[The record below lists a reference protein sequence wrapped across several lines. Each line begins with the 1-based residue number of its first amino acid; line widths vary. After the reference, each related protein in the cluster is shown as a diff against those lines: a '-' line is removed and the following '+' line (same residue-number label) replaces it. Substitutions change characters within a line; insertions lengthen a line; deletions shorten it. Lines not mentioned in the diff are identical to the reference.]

1 MQASDAPRRP
11 SLRKRD
17 KEAGK
22 MDRFFVYKPV
32 FGWVIAAFIA
42 LGGLLALMNLPVE
55 QYPSVAPP
63 SLNLS
68 YTYTGADAET
78 LDKNVTS
85 VIEREM
91 NGIEGLLY
99 MSSNSR
105 SNGSGGL
112 TLTFK
117 SGTDL
122 NVARSEAQDRLS
134 RAETR
139 LPQAVRQMG
148 VQITDNSSGFL
159 MIVGISSK
167 DGTMSPLQVGNY
179 TSNNIVNELRRL
191 PGVGDVT
198 LFGSQ
203 YAMRIWLDPSKLAG
217 YSLSPAEVLSAVQE
231 QNSQTAGGG
240 LGEQPVTRETEFTA
254 KIVTQSRFSTP
265 AQFEQIIVKSDQ
277 GGSMVRLGDVA
288 RVELGAESYTFKAR
302 LNGKEIT
309 GLGIALGSGANA
321 VQTADAVRARMTEL
335 QGNFPAGLSWDIA
348 HDNTPFINASIDSV
362 ISTLVE
368 AMVLV
373 FLVMF
378 LFLQNWRATLIPAV
392 VVPIALLG
400 ACLGLYLFDFSVNT
414 LSLFAMVVAIGILVD
429 DAIVV
434 VENVERIMAEE
445 GLPPR
450 LATVKAMGQIR
461 GAIIGITLV
470 LIAVFVPMAFFPGA
484 TGGIYRQFSV
494 TLAISIFF
502 SAVLALT
509 LTPALCAT
517 LLKHHPTEG
526 DQDLRSP
533 KRGIRGSPGRFF
545 AWFNGGFDRAT
556 QGYGRSIGKMMKAP
570 LRWFAVF
577 AVMCVIILL
586 LFTRLP
592 GGFLPSEDQGYFM
605 VNYDAPVGATMERT
619 ALVVEETETYL
630 RKQPQVRNVI
640 TLLGYNAYGQ
650 SQGAAMSFV
659 ALRPWGERA
668 GQADTID
675 AMMAGVQKVAFG
687 LSGATVFAMNPPP
700 IQALGNATGF
710 SLKIEDRSGTDREGL
725 IAARDAVI
733 AAAAKN
739 PALGQVRADGQGDAP
754 ELFVDID
761 RVKARAMGLSID
773 AVNQALAISFGSSYA
788 NDFTLEGNTLRVY
801 LQADA
806 SARMTPEHIMA
817 LRVRG
822 ANGQMVP
829 FGAFARSEWRSG
841 PIQLERYNGYPS
853 LTISGSA
860 APGESSGAA
869 LDAMEAIARQELGG
883 DFAYEWTGTAY
894 EERQAG
900 GQIGALLGLSVVVV
914 FLLLAA
920 LYNSWGI
927 PMSVLLVVP
936 FGILGAVVFT
946 MLRGLSADVY
956 FNIGLIT
963 IIGLAAKNAILI
975 VEFAIEDE
983 DRGQSVEDAT
993 LEASKQRLRPI
1004 LMTSLAFIL
1013 GMIPLVIASGAGAA
1027 SRQAVGTGVMGGMI
1041 TATALGIFFTP
1052 IFYLLARRHLSKRRD
1067 PEAEDKAWLTQADD
1081 TGATHA

>member
-1 MQASDAPRRP
+1 
-11 SLRKRD
+11 
-17 KEAGK
+17 

-42 LGGLLALMNLPVE
+42 LGGLLGLLNLPVE

-63 SLNLS
+63 SLNLTYS
-68 YTYTGADAET
+68 YTGADAQT
-78 LDKNVTS
+78 LDSNVTS

-99 MSSNSR
+99 MSSTSR
-105 SNGSGGL
+105 SNGTGGV

-117 SGTDL
+117 TGTDL
-122 NVARSEAQDRLS
+122 NVARSEAQDRLG
-134 RAETR
+134 RAEPR

-148 VQITDNSSGFL
+148 VQITDNSSGFVML
-159 MIVGISSK
+159 IAVSSK
-167 DGTMSPLQVGNY
+167 DGSMTPLEIGNY
-179 TSNNIVNELRRL
+179 TSTAIQNEIRRL

-203 YAMRIWLDPSKLAG
+203 YAMRVWLDPAKLAG
-217 YSLSPAEVLSAVQE
+217 FSLSPSEVLAAVQE

-240 LGEQPVTRETEFTA
+240 LGEQPITRETEFTA
-254 KIVTQSRFSTP
+254 KIVTQNRFSTP
-265 AQFEQIIVKSDQ
+265 EQFREIIVKSDPS
-277 GGSMVRLGDVA
+277 GSTVRLGDVA
-288 RVELGAESYTFKAR
+288 RVELGADSYAFKAR
-302 LNGKEIT
+302 LDGKEIA
-309 GLGIALGSGANA
+309 GMGIALGAGANA
-321 VQTADAVRARMTEL
+321 VQTADAVRERMAQLEK
-335 QGNFPAGLSWDIA
+335 NFPPGLQWSVA
-348 HDNTPFINASIDSV
+348 HDSTPFINASIDSV
-362 ISTLVE
+362 ITTLIE

-373 FLVMF
+373 FIVMF

-400 ACLGLYLFDFSVNT
+400 ACLGLFLFDYSINT

-450 LATVKAMGQIR
+450 LATAKAMGQIR

-470 LIAVFVPMAFFPGA
+470 LVAVFVPMAFFPGS

-494 TLAISIFF
+494 TLAVSIFF

-517 LLKHHPTEG
+517 LLKPHEANHGEQAP
-526 DQDLRSP
+526 RSGP
-533 KRGIRGSPGRFF
+533 RGVMDRFF
-545 AWFNGGFDRAT
+545 AWFNEKFGIATDRYVGSVG
-556 QGYGRSIGKMMKAP
+556 QMMKAP
-570 LRWFAVF
+570 FRWLAVF
-577 AVMCVIILL
+577 AVTVVITIL

-605 VNYDAPVGATMERT
+605 VNYDAPVGATQQRT
-619 ALVVEETETYL
+619 DAVAMQAEAYL
-630 RKQPQVRNVI
+630 AKQPQVKSVM
-640 TLLGYNAYGQ
+640 TLVGFNFFGQ
-650 SQGAAMSFV
+650 GQGAAMSFV
-659 ALRPWGERA
+659 ALKPWDER
-668 GQADTID
+668 TSSD
-675 AMMAGVQKVAFG
+675 ASVEALIGGVQKIAYG
-687 LSGATVFAMNPPP
+687 ITDATVFALNPPP

-710 SLKIEDRSGTDREGL
+710 SMKIEDRSGTDRDGL
-725 IAARDAVI
+725 IAARDAI
-733 AAAAKN
+733 LAAAAKN
-739 PALGQVRADGQGDAP
+739 PLLAGVRPDGQGDAP
-754 ELFVDID
+754 ALFVDID
-761 RVKARAMGLSID
+761 RVKARSMGLSIND
-773 AVNQALAISFGSSYA
+773 VNQALAINFGSAYA

-806 SARMTPEHIMA
+806 KARMTPEHIMA

-822 ANGQMVP
+822 SDGQMVP
-829 FGAFARSEWRSG
+829 FGAFARAEWRSG

-853 LTISGSA
+853 LTISGQA
-860 APGESSGAA
+860 APGQSSGAA
-869 LDAMEAIARQELGG
+869 LNAMEDIAGQALG
-883 DFAYEWTGTAY
+883 DAFAFEWTGTAY
-894 EERQAG
+894 EEKQAG
-900 GQIGALLGLSVVVV
+900 GQIGLLLGLSVIVV

-927 PMSVLLVVP
+927 PVSVLLVVP
-936 FGILGAVVFT
+936 FGILGAVVFS
-946 MLRGLSADVY
+946 MLRGMSADVY

-983 DRGQSVEDAT
+983 DRGQSSDQAT
-993 LEASKQRLRPI
+993 LEASRQRLRPI

-1013 GMIPLVIASGAGAA
+1013 GMVPLVIASGAGAA

-1041 TATALGIFFTP
+1041 AATVFGIFFTP
-1052 IFYLLARRHLSKRRD
+1052 VFYLLARRYLSKRKD
-1067 PEAEDKAWLTQADD
+1067 PEADDERWLQERQANDG
-1081 TGATHA
+1081 GAHA

>member
-1 MQASDAPRRP
+1 
-11 SLRKRD
+11 
-17 KEAGK
+17 

-68 YTYTGADAET
+68 YNYTGADAQT
-78 LDKNVTS
+78 VDKNVTS

-91 NGIEGLLY
+91 NGIDGFLY
-99 MSSNSR
+99 MSSSSR
-105 SNGSGGL
+105 SNGTGGV
-112 TLTFK
+112 TLTFE

-122 NVARSEAQDRLS
+122 NVARSEVQDRLN
-134 RAETR
+134 RAESR
-139 LPQAVRQMG
+139 LPQAVRQLG
-148 VQITDNSSGFL
+148 IQITDNSSGFL
-159 MIVGISSK
+159 MLLGISSS
-167 DGTMSPLQVGNY
+167 DGSMTPLEVGNY
-179 TSNNIVNELRRL
+179 TSNNIVNELRRVS
-191 PGVGDVT
+191 GVGDVT

-203 YAMRIWLDPSKLAG
+203 YAMRIWLDPMKLAG
-217 YSLSPAEVLSAVQE
+217 YALSPAEVLAAVQE

-240 LGEQPVTRETEFTA
+240 IGEQPITREAEFTA
-254 KIVTQSRFSTP
+254 KIVTQSRFSTS
-265 AQFEQIIVKSDQ
+265 AQFSEIIVKSNQD
-277 GGSMVRLGDVA
+277 GSTVRLGDVA
-288 RVELGAESYTFKAR
+288 RVELGAESYAFKAR
-302 LNGKEIT
+302 FNGKEIA
-309 GLGIALGSGANA
+309 GMGIALGSGANA
-321 VQTADAVRARMTEL
+321 VATAAAVRARMAEL
-335 QGNFPAGLSWDIA
+335 QTNFPPGLRWDVPF
-348 HDNTPFINASIDSV
+348 DNTPFINASIDSV
-362 ISTLVE
+362 IHTLIE

-400 ACLGLYLFDFSVNT
+400 ACLGLFLFGFSINT

-434 VENVERIMAEE
+434 VENVERIMKEE

-450 LATVKAMGQIR
+450 LATIKAMGQIR

-470 LIAVFVPMAFFPGA
+470 LVAVFVPMAFFPGS
-484 TGGIYRQFSV
+484 TGGIYKQFSV
-494 TLAISIFF
+494 TLAVSILF

-517 LLKHHPTEG
+517 LLKQHG
-526 DQDLRSP
+526 DAGSHDKPSP
-533 KRGIRGSPGRFF
+533 PGVRGWPQRFF
-545 AWFNGGFDRAT
+545 NWFNDRFGRAT
-556 QGYGRSIGKMMKAP
+556 NSYAGSIGRMMQAP
-570 LRWFAVF
+570 LRWLAVF
-577 AVMCVIILL
+577 AVMAVVTFL

-592 GGFLPSEDQGYFM
+592 GGFLPNEDQGYFM
-605 VNYDAPVGATMERT
+605 VNYDAPVGATTQRT
-619 ALVVEETETYL
+619 EAVVTDLEAYL
-630 RKQPQVRNVI
+630 RKQPQVRNI
-640 TLLGYNAYGQ
+640 MTLVGFNFYGQ

-659 ALRPWGERA
+659 DLKPWEERTA
-668 GQADTID
+668 EADSVETLI
-675 AMMAGVQKVAFG
+675 AGVQKVAFG
-687 LSGATVFAMNPPP
+687 VTGATVFALNPPP

-710 SLKIEDRSGTDREGL
+710 SMKVEDRSGTDREGL
-725 IAARDAVI
+725 IAARDAIV
-733 AAAAKN
+733 AAAAKD
-739 PALGQVRADGQGDAP
+739 PIFSQVRAEGQGDAP

-773 AVNQALAISFGSSYA
+773 AVNQALSISFGSAYA
-788 NDFTLEGNTLRVY
+788 NDFTREGNTLRVY

-806 SARMTPEHIMA
+806 ASRMTPDDIMS

-829 FGAFARSEWRSG
+829 FSAFAQSEWRSG
-841 PIQLERYNGYPS
+841 PIQLERFNGYPS
-853 LTISGSA
+853 LTISGAA
-860 APGESSGAA
+860 APGQSSGAA
-869 LDAMEAIARQELGG
+869 LAAMERIAERQLGG
-883 DFAYEWTGTAY
+883 NFAYEWTGTAF
-894 EERQAG
+894 EEKQAG
-900 GQIGALLGLSVVVV
+900 GQIGMLLGLSTVVV

-927 PMSVLLVVP
+927 PVSVLLVVP
-936 FGILGAVVFT
+936 FGILGAVLFT
-946 MLRGLSADVY
+946 MLRGFSADVY

-983 DRGQSVEDAT
+983 DKGEPVEDAT
-993 LEASKQRLRPI
+993 VEASRQRLRPI

-1013 GMIPLVIASGAGAA
+1013 GMVPLVIASGAGAA

-1041 TATALGIFFTP
+1041 AATAFGIFFTP
-1052 IFYLLARRHLSKRRD
+1052 IFYLIARRYLSKRRD
-1067 PEAEDKAWLTQADD
+1067 PEGEDTAWLSERSS
-1081 TGATHA
+1081 TGEAHA